1 MSIINRKA
9 RFQYKYIEEYIAG
22 IQLFGT
28 EVKSIRLNQANI
40 TDSFCQ
46 IKNGELYSINMY
58 IAEYK
63 FGTNW
68 NHQSKRDRKLLLTK
82 KELIRIE
89 KKLKEPGLTLIPTK
103 LFFSDKGYI
112 KVQIFWQKE
121 KKYMINVNPFEIEIF
136 FVSYND
142 PYKRFCL
149 KSYHYIT

>member
-1 MSIINRKA
+1 MSIINRKV
-9 RFQYKYIEEYIAG
+9 RFQYKCIEEYIAG

-28 EVKSIRLNQANI
+28 EVKSIRQNKANI

-68 NHQSKRDRKLLLTK
+68 NHQSRRDRKLLLTK

-89 KKLKEPGLTLIPTK
+89 KKLKVPGLTIIPTK
-103 LFFSDKGYI
+103 LFFSDKGYV
-112 KVQIFWQKE
+112 KVQIFLAKG
-121 KKYMINVNPFEIEIF
+121 KKIY
-136 FVSYND
+136 D
-142 PYKRFCL
+142 KRESIRNRDIL
-149 KSYHYIT
+149 RELQQQSL

>member
-9 RFQYKYIEEYIAG
+9 RFQYRCIEKYVAG
-22 IQLFGT
+22 IQLLGT
-28 EVKSIRLNQANI
+28 EVKSIRLNKANI

-46 IKNGELYSINMY
+46 IINGELYSINMY

-63 FGTNW
+63 FGTNC
-68 NHQSKRDRKLLLTK
+68 NHKSRRDRKLLLTK

-112 KVQIFWQKE
+112 KVQVFLAKG
-121 KKYMINVNPFEIEIF
+121 KKIY
-136 FVSYND
+136 D
-142 PYKRFCL
+142 KRESIRNRDIHREL
-149 KSYHYIT
+149 QRSL

>member
-46 IKNGELYSINMY
+46 IRNGELYSINMY

-89 KKLKEPGLTLIPTK
+89 KKMKEPGFTLIPTK

-112 KVQIFWQKE
+112 KVQIFLAKG
-121 KKYMINVNPFEIEIF
+121 KKIY
-136 FVSYND
+136 D
-142 PYKRFCL
+142 KRESIRNRDIHREL
-149 KSYHYIT
+149 QRSL

>member
-9 RFQYKYIEEYIAG
+9 RFQYQYIEEYIAG

-28 EVKSIRLNQANI
+28 EVKSIRLNKANI

-46 IKNGELYSINMY
+46 IRNGELYSINMY

-89 KKLKEPGLTLIPTK
+89 KKLKEPGFTLIPTK

-112 KVQIFWQKE
+112 KVQVFLAKG
-121 KKYMINVNPFEIEIF
+121 KKIY
-136 FVSYND
+136 D
-142 PYKRFCL
+142 KRESIRNRDIL
-149 KSYHYIT
+149 REQQRSL